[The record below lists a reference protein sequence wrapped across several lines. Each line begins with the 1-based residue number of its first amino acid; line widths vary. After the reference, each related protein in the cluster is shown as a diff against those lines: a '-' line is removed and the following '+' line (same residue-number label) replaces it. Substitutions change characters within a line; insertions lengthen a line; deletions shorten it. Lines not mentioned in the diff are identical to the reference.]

1 MQPIA
6 LQEEETLVPGSHKT
20 CREPQQLGAEPGPQM
35 TSSAYLLRAFV
46 HDQTAGSWV
55 RFLNIS
61 LSTSSVSLTEG
72 LLLPVLHEP

>member
-35 TSSAYLLRAFV
+35 TSSAYLLRA
-46 HDQTAGSWV
+46 WV